1 MQSFVCKSAYDE
13 IDAGGSDESD
23 LVGARQ
29 LAVAARQFREIDDA
43 HEALRVKLRVALEQ
57 IETHPLIGRLLRP
70 AARCP
75 YSYERLA

>member
-1 MQSFVCKSAYDE
+1 MQSFICKSAYDE

-29 LAVAARQFREIDDA
+29 LAEAARQFREINDA
-43 HEALRVKLRVALEQ
+43 HEALRVALEQ
-57 IETHPLIGRLLRP
+57 IEAHPLIGRLLRP

-75 YSYERLA
+75 YSNERLA